1 MCFQVKIVSIEEGS
15 FTTIKI
21 QNPAKWGH
29 PLPLVIG
36 HNGKDIDIIEV
47 K

>member
-1 MCFQVKIVSIEEGS
+1 MEEGS

-21 QNPAKWGH
+21 QNPAKQGH

-36 HNGKDIDIIEV
+36 HYGEDIDRSEV